1 MEAGSDTSASTLLS
15 FLLAMIKHPGEYK
28 KAQIEVDQ
36 VCGALRSPTSDD
48 IDRLPFL
55 KACMDEVS
63 DTYITR
69 FRAMLLKLTNFP
81 SRRSDGAPSPLVVFL
96 TC

>member
-15 FLLAMIKHPGEYK
+15 FLLAMIKYPAEFK
-28 KAQIEVDQ
+28 KAQAEVDQ
-36 VCGALRSPTSDD
+36 ACGPERSPTAED

-63 DTYITR
+63 PSNSH
-69 FRAMLLKLTNFP
+69 LLLI
-81 SRRSDGAPSPLVVFL
+81 LY
-96 TC
+96 